1 MPNYDKSKK
10 KMLQSY
16 KGKGMGGKTEL
27 PAPRALLVEPNKKA
41 PKAEKVGGQTLSDEE
56 IEKYHKDLNKFKQ
69 RMFELEQKKKKEAI
83 EFYKSLQ
90 T

>member
-27 PAPRALLVEPNKKA
+27 PAPKALKLHEGISDKELKK
-41 PKAEKVGGQTLSDEE
+41 
-56 IEKYHKDLNKFKQ
+56 YRKDLDKFK
-69 RMFELEQKKKKEAI
+69 RRKFELEQKKKKEAI
-83 EFYKSLQ
+83 EFYKSLR

>member
-27 PAPRALLVEPNKKA
+27 PAPKALKLHE
-41 PKAEKVGGQTLSDEE
+41 GISDKEL
-56 IEKYHKDLNKFKQ
+56 EKYHKDLQKFKRRQ
-69 RMFELEQKKKKEAI
+69 FELDQKRKKEAL

>member
-16 KGKGMGGKTEL
+16 KGKGMGGKTEI
-27 PAPRALLVEPNKKA
+27 PAPRALKLHEGISDKELKK
-41 PKAEKVGGQTLSDEE
+41 S
-56 IEKYHKDLNKFKQ
+56 HKDLDKFK
-69 RMFELEQKKKKEAI
+69 RRKFELEQKNKKEAI

>member
-27 PAPRALLVEPNKKA
+27 PAPKALKLHE
-41 PKAEKVGGQTLSDEE
+41 GISDKEL
-56 IEKYHKDLNKFKQ
+56 EKYRKDLDKFK
-69 RMFELEQKKKKEAI
+69 RRKFELEQKKKKEAI
-83 EFYKSLQ
+83 EFYKSLR

>member
-16 KGKGMGGKTEL
+16 KCKGMGGKTEL
-27 PAPRALLVEPNKKA
+27 PAPKALKLHE
-41 PKAEKVGGQTLSDEE
+41 GISDKEL
-56 IEKYHKDLNKFKQ
+56 EKYRKDLDKFK
-69 RMFELEQKKKKEAI
+69 RRKFELEQKKKKEAI
-83 EFYKSLQ
+83 EFYKSLR

>member
-27 PAPRALLVEPNKKA
+27 PAPRALKLHE
-41 PKAEKVGGQTLSDEE
+41 GISDKEL
-56 IEKYHKDLNKFKQ
+56 EKYRKDLDKFKQ
-69 RMFELEQKKKKEAI
+69 RKFELEQKKKKEAI
-83 EFYKSLQ
+83 EFYKSLR

>member
-10 KMLQSY
+10 KILQSY

-27 PAPRALLVEPNKKA
+27 PAPKALKLHE
-41 PKAEKVGGQTLSDEE
+41 GISDKEL
-56 IEKYHKDLNKFKQ
+56 EKYRKDLDKFK
-69 RMFELEQKKKKEAI
+69 RRKFELEQKKKKEAI
-83 EFYKSLQ
+83 EFYKSLR